1 MNILIA
7 WVLVSWVPA
16 PSPTLQ
22 YSPPVATK
30 ASCESLQAAI
40 KKIDT
45 YRDLVRYTCVQIE
58 VLK

>member
-7 WVLVSWVPA
+7 WVLVTWIPGASA
-16 PSPTLQ
+16 TLT

-30 ASCESLQAAI
+30 ASCEALMAAANELPRTI
-40 KKIDT
+40 PLRHK
-45 YRDLVRYTCVQIE
+45 CVQVE

>member
-7 WVLVSWVPA
+7 WVLVTWIPA
-16 PSPTLQ
+16 SSATLQ

-30 ASCESLQAAI
+30 ASCEALMAAVNELPRTI
-40 KKIDT
+40 PLRHK
-45 YRDLVRYTCVQIE
+45 CVQVE